1 MPSRAGFLSRAWPGA
16 MPAGPGADP
25 MLRLPSAVR
34 RSLWLVAI
42 LLGITLVGFLLL
54 RAAPGM
60 ALPSASAWYM
70 QYPLYLGRLA
80 RGEFGFSVVGDGPVL
95 RVVLESLP
103 GSLALLILS
112 LAMAG
117 GVSVSLALTALRH
130 EGRLPDRL
138 ICLYATLGLGTAPFW
153 LGLVLAILLAE
164 LLPIFPASGFGD
176 DVFSHVYHLILPS
189 LAVALLV
196 SPAPILALRQ
206 TLVAAMESNHVTA
219 MRAQG
224 LDEEA
229 IYRRHVRRN
238 ALLPAVGALKDRIA
252 WLVGT
257 AAVVEAAF
265 KIPGLGSL
273 MVQATLARDY
283 PTAVGAL
290 MAAAVGVLLLRQL
303 FDLVAGMVDP
313 RAGRS

>member
-1 MPSRAGFLSRAWPGA
+1 MTSRAGPRVTPREPGA
-16 MPAGPGADP
+16 EA

-34 RSLWLVAI
+34 RPLWLVAI

-54 RAAPGM
+54 RAAPG
-60 ALPSASAWYM
+60 AVLPSGTAWYM
-70 QYPLYLGRLA
+70 QYPLFLGRLA
-80 RGEFGFSVVGDGPVL
+80 RGDFGFSVVGDGPVL
-95 RVVLESLP
+95 WVVLGRLAT
-103 GSLALLILS
+103 SLALLILS
-112 LAMAG
+112 LGIAG
-117 GVSVSLALTALRH
+117 GISVSLSLIALRH
-130 EGRLPDRL
+130 EGRLPDKL
-138 ICLYATLGLGTAPFW
+138 ICFYATVGMGAAPFW
-153 LGLVLAILLAE
+153 LALVLAILLAE
-164 LLPIFPASGFGD
+164 ALPIFPSSGFGD
-176 DVFSHVYHLILPS
+176 GVVSHVFHFILPA
-189 LAVALLV
+189 LAVALLL

-238 ALLPAVGALKDRIA
+238 ALLPAVGSLRSRIA

-257 AAVVEAAF
+257 AAVVEATF

-273 MVQATLARDY
+273 VVDATLARDY

-290 MAAAVGVLLLRQL
+290 MAAAVAVLLLCQL
-303 FDLVAGMVDP
+303 FDLVAGMLDP
-313 RAGRS
+313 RAGQS